1 MDKGG
6 QRWTKTDNWILEYC
20 IFARHNMPF
29 ITSRDYFTKSQTT
42 TINLK
47 KIWQNLKEQTF
58 PMTRQNSDV
67 KNRIFCLRP
76 SLFSFTSRSLLVR
89 SSFVSRCSLVR
100 YSLVYRRP
108 IEDRTRNKQKTN
120 ERTTRKQR
128 KNNEKLSRSYQNPP
142 NYWQKTEKG
151 NSLDDKQ

>member
-1 MDKGG
+1 MDKDG
-6 QRWTKTDNWILEYC
+6 QRRTIEFWNIVYLQD
-20 IFARHNMPF
+20 
-29 ITSRDYFTKSQTT
+29 ITCHSLHQEIISQKVKPPQQ
-42 TINLK
+42 IKEL
-47 KIWQNLKEQTF
+47 WQNLKEQTS

-76 SLFSFTSRSLLVR
+76 YLFSFTSRSPLVR

-128 KNNEKLSRSYQNPP
+128 KNNEKLSRSDQNPP
-142 NYWQKTEKG
+142 NYWRKTEKG